1 MRRTEVPFGWRS
13 QRLGH
18 YRLLER
24 IGAGGMGEVYRAR
37 DERLDREVAIK
48 ILPPR
53 PRCNFVLHLGSPL
66 PHEQIYTARKPCV
79 LRHDP
84 SHFALSPN
92 KSLLPASSHSV
103 RNIF

>member
-48 ILPPR
+48 ILPPL
-53 PRCNFVLHLGSPL
+53 PRCNFVLHLPCSAAQSRRTWTPALRSIQFTYGRIRRKRGRL
-66 PHEQIYTARKPCV
+66 P
-79 LRHDP
+79 
-84 SHFALSPN
+84 
-92 KSLLPASSHSV
+92 SS
-103 RNIF
+103 R